1 MFVKQRRF
9 IRLAISCFILLLA
22 FTVRLYRLDFQSVW
36 WDEGHSIA
44 MASAPLL
51 QISTLPGM
59 DVHPPGFFAALHGWM
74 ALAGRS
80 KFALRYFSLGFSLLT
95 IALIMRFGRSLG
107 DDWVGWWAGLLM
119 ALSPFYV
126 AYAQEVRMYA
136 MVTFFATGS
145 VFCLWRLLFT
155 KRKTQNAIRNHYLVG
170 YILFTT
176 ASLYTHYF
184 TGFLLFFENL
194 LWLAWFISGVRYF
207 DLSKWGLRLKPW
219 LGSQLAI
226 FLLFVPQLR
235 LALRQVTTYT
245 NPNLNPPTLS
255 HFISH
260 SWQAYTLGLT
270 IDFERVQPYL
280 WFMSILCLA
289 GLLVY
294 RCDRHFTALLGW
306 LLVPMALYFIA
317 LQRQPSYQPRYLMLV
332 TPAIFLLMALTL
344 TFRKWTHGL
353 GLVVVAIFVFG
364 LYSYFSDPTYF
375 KDDAEAVTHWLMRET
390 TPNDIVFVDVPHP
403 FHYYANRI
411 PAPTRYLFVDIHTA
425 ADTLNREALGRDRLY
440 WVTWWGS
447 DTDPRGVI
455 PYLLQKQAGP
465 PQGEARFPGYH
476 LAWYQLSD
484 RPFSLPN
491 DLTPLEV
498 NFNRGLRLDGLAYS
512 QTLSPGESA
521 WATLHFTQLAPIE
534 VNYKVSLRLRAP
546 EGTLLAQQDK
556 AILNDRHFQTA
567 AWPIDDP
574 ALNQALNVYTLSLD
588 DPTYLGPLTLEAVV
602 YDAETLAAVAA
613 YGVPTTNDDFVSA
626 QIGEIEVR

>member
-1 MFVKQRRF
+1 MFVKQRLS

-22 FTVRLYRLDFQSVW
+22 FTVRLYRLDFQSIW

-74 ALAGRS
+74 ALAGQS

-95 IALIMRFGRSLG
+95 IALIIRFGRSLG
-107 DDWVGWWAGLLM
+107 GDWVGWWAGLLM

-145 VFCLWRLLFT
+145 VYCLWRLLFT
-155 KRKTQNAIRNHYLVG
+155 ERNPQYAIRNHYLVG
-170 YILFTT
+170 YILLTT

-194 LWLAWFISGVRYF
+194 LWLTWLISRVRHF
-207 DLSKWGLRLKPW
+207 DLSKWGPRLKPW

-245 NPNLNPPTLS
+245 NPNLNPPSLS

-270 IDFERVQPYL
+270 IDFERVRPYL
-280 WFMSILCLA
+280 WFIAVLCLA
-289 GLLVY
+289 GLIVH
-294 RCDRHFTALLGW
+294 RRDRHFTALLGW
-306 LLVPMALYFIA
+306 FLVPMGLYFIA
-317 LQRQPSYQPRYLMLV
+317 LQRQPSYQPRYLMLA
-332 TPAIFLLMALTL
+332 TPSIFLLLALTL

-353 GLVVVAIFVFG
+353 GLVVVAIFVLG
-364 LYSYFSDPTYF
+364 LYSYFNDPTYF

-390 TPNDIVFVDVPHP
+390 TSDDIVFVDVPHP
-403 FHYYANRI
+403 FHYYADHI

-425 ADTLNREALGRDRLY
+425 ADILNQEALGRDRLY

-465 PQGEARFPGYH
+465 SRGEARFPGYH
-476 LAWYQLSD
+476 LVWYQLSD

-491 DLTPLEV
+491 DLAPLEV
-498 NFNRGLRLDGLAYS
+498 NFDHGLRLDGLAYS

-521 WATLHFTQLAPIE
+521 WAALHFTQLAPIE

-546 EGTLLAQQDK
+546 EGALLAQQDK

-567 AWPIDDP
+567 AWPVGDP
-574 ALNQALNVYTLSLD
+574 ALNQAINVYTLSLD
-588 DPTYLGPLTLEAVV
+588 DSTYVGPLTLEAVV
-602 YDAETLAAVAA
+602 YDAETLAAIAA
-613 YGVPTTNDDFVSA
+613 YGVSTTNDDFVSA